1 MVQTTDITDVIFASV
16 RAVRTLN
23 GVTYSAPVLTSFQLE
38 ALADAQ
44 VFLQCEN
51 FQRGGTFKFRGAY
64 HDAIARLMSS
74 PPSRVFA
81 TVSSRN
87 HVGKDL
93 RWPVV
98 FREPPRMS

>member
-1 MVQTTDITDVIFASV
+1 M
-16 RAVRTLN
+16 
-23 GVTYSAPVLTSFQLE
+23 TSCPLD
-38 ALADAQ
+38 ALSGMR
-44 VFLQCEN
+44 VFLKCEN
-51 FQRGGTFKFRGAY
+51 FERGSAFEFRGAY

-74 PPSRVFA
+74 PPSRMVA
-81 TVSSRN
+81 MVSSRN

>member
-23 GVTYSAPVLTSFQLE
+23 GVAHSAPVLTSFQLE

-44 VFLQCEN
+44 VFPKCEN
-51 FQRGGTFKFRGAY
+51 FERGGAFEFRGVY

-74 PPSRVFA
+74 PPSRMVA
-81 TVSSRN
+81 MVSSRN
-87 HVGKDL
+87 MGKDL

>member
-1 MVQTTDITDVIFASV
+1 MTSCPLDALSGV
-16 RAVRTLN
+16 R
-23 GVTYSAPVLTSFQLE
+23 
-38 ALADAQ
+38 

-51 FQRGGTFKFRGAY
+51 FQRSGAFEFRGAY

-74 PPSRVFA
+74 PPSRMVA
-81 TVSSRN
+81 MVSSRN
-87 HVGKDL
+87 MGKDL

>member
-1 MVQTTDITDVIFASV
+1 M
-16 RAVRTLN
+16 
-23 GVTYSAPVLTSFQLE
+23 TSCPLD
-38 ALADAQ
+38 ALSGAR
-44 VFLQCEN
+44 VFLKCEN
-51 FQRGGTFKFRGAY
+51 FQRGGAFEFRGAY

-74 PPSRVFA
+74 PPSRVVA

-87 HVGKDL
+87 MGKDL

>member
-1 MVQTTDITDVIFASV
+1 MTSCPREARSGV
-16 RAVRTLN
+16 R
-23 GVTYSAPVLTSFQLE
+23 
-38 ALADAQ
+38 

-51 FQRGGTFKFRGAY
+51 FQRGGAFEFRGAY

-74 PPSRVFA
+74 PPSRMVA
-81 TVSSRN
+81 TVSSRT